1 MDSLHGNRGVMPKE
15 LCMHTTLISCAAHL
29 VRASIRPVG
38 ILVVSLG
45 VASTGCSYRSAAML
59 DSPADLPPVSTAP
72 YRVRVADTLDVA
84 FFQSETLNQSRKVGP
99 DGGIQLMLV
108 GRVDVVGRTLSD
120 VTEELTDRYRA
131 ELVDPQLTVSVQE
144 FSAMTVYVGGEVTQQ
159 GGVPYRGGLTV
170 VQAIMDAGGFLETA
184 RLSEV
189 VLTRR
194 GPDGIPVATVAN
206 IEHVLRS
213 ASFSDD
219 VALAPMDIVYVP
231 RSRIA
236 DVNNFMEQYVYDNLP
251 PEYLFYNTRFRR

>member
-1 MDSLHGNRGVMPKE
+1 MT
-15 LCMHTTLISCAAHL
+15 TTLKLRERHGALTLTRAASLLL
-29 VRASIRPVG
+29 V
-38 ILVVSLG
+38 LFSLT
-45 VASTGCSYRSAAML
+45 STACSYRSPAML
-59 DSPADLPPVSTAP
+59 ASPTDLPPVSTEP
-72 YRVRVADTLDVA
+72 YQVRVADTLDIG

-99 DGGIQLMLV
+99 DGGIQLMLI

-120 VTEELTDRYRA
+120 VKAELTERYSE

-170 VQAIMDAGGFLETA
+170 VQAIMDVGGFLDTA

-194 GPDGIPVATVAN
+194 GPDGVPVATVAN
-206 IEHVLRS
+206 IEHVLKS
-213 ASFSDD
+213 ASFGDD

-231 RSRIA
+231 RSRIS
-236 DVNNFMEQYVYDNLP
+236 DVNTFMQQYVYDNLP
-251 PEYLFYNTRFRR
+251 PEYLFYNYTRRR